1 MASKPKDVKKF
12 KKALKEWENEPGRS
26 QRILYVYQQSAWK
39 CFTYRVLKKVLAI
52 LNGILKLDF
61 DQADDRSEASHL
73 NKR

>member
-39 CFTYRVLKKVLAI
+39 CFTYRVLKKVVVN
-52 LNGILKLDF
+52 LNEILKLDF
-61 DQADDRSEASHL
+61 DEAYD
-73 NKR
+73 